1 MAKAVSDKG
10 LKTKN
15 RILEIARSDFHSK
28 GFAKTSVKDICAQ
41 AGIRTGTFAY
51 YFKTKED
58 LIKAVYSELHLQT
71 YAFVENH
78 TQSQGVNSIEKNAY
92 TAFLYYG
99 AVFKDE
105 ATTRFHADTL
115 RRESIQSFLGQNFRH
130 VYRQFINDCGYTL
143 SDAELYTLSLADLG
157 MRREIVLDFI
167 ENPKPGHTVRGLIT
181 HLYLY
186 RSRLF
191 KIDEDQMQTYLLRGE
206 KFEQKYDYSK
216 IKLLV

>member
-10 LKTKN
+10 LRTKN
-15 RILEIARSDFHSK
+15 KILEIARADFHK
-28 GFAKTSVKDICAQ
+28 MGFAKASVKEICAQ

-58 LIKAVYSELHLQT
+58 LLKAVYSELHLQT
-71 YAFVENH
+71 YAFVENA
-78 TQSQGVNSIEKNAY
+78 TPDGSIDSIEKNAY
-92 TAFLYYG
+92 TAFLYYA
-99 AVFKDE
+99 AVFKDN
-105 ATTRFHADTL
+105 ATTAFHADTL

-130 VYRQFINDCGYTL
+130 VYRQFVRDCGYTL
-143 SDAELYTLSLADLG
+143 SDAELHTLSLADLG

-167 ENPKPGHTVRGLIT
+167 ENPRPGATVVELIT

-191 KIDEDQMQTYLLRGE
+191 KIDEDRMRTYLLRGE
-206 KFEQKYDYSK
+206 EFEQRHDHSK

>member
-15 RILEIARSDFHSK
+15 RILEIARQDFYSK
-28 GFAKTSVKDICAQ
+28 GFAKSSIKDISSQ

-58 LIKAVYSELHLQT
+58 LLKEIYSDLHLQT
-71 YAFVENH
+71 YAFVDNY
-78 TQSQGVNSIEKNAY
+78 TRAIKINSIEKNTY
-92 TAFLYYG
+92 SAFLYYA
-99 AVFKDE
+99 AVFKD
-105 ATTRFHADTL
+105 TTTTLFHADTL
-115 RRESIQSFLGQNFRH
+115 RRESIQTFLGQNFRH
-130 VYRQFINDCGYTL
+130 VYRQFIEDCGYSL
-143 SDAELYTLSLADLG
+143 SPSELYTLSLADLG

-167 ENPKPGHTVRGLIT
+167 ENPKPDATMKTLIR

-191 KIDEDQMQTYLLRGE
+191 KIDEALMEDYLLKGE
-206 KFEQKYDYSK
+206 AFAQKHDHSK
-216 IKLLV
+216 IALL

>member
-1 MAKAVSDKG
+1 MEEKNSREKIYATAKEVFYTEGYIKG
-10 LKTKN
+10 TIKK
-15 RILEIARSDFHSK
+15 IAER
-28 GFAKTSVKDICAQ
+28 AQ
-41 AGIRTGTFAY
+41 VPQGLVTY

-92 TAFLYYG
+92 TAFLYYS

-115 RRESIQSFLGQNFRH
+115 RRESIQTFLGQNFRH

-191 KIDEDQMQTYLLRGE
+191 KIDEEQMQTYLLRGE
-206 KFEQKYDYSK
+206 EFEQKYDHSK

>member
-15 RILEIARSDFHSK
+15 RILEIARADFHSK
-28 GFAKTSVKDICAQ
+28 GFAKASVKEICAQ

-58 LIKAVYSELHLQT
+58 LIKAIYSELHLQT

-78 TQSQGVNSIEKNAY
+78 RPEQGLNSIEKNTY
-92 TAFLYYG
+92 TAFLYYA
-99 AVFKDE
+99 AVFKDD

-115 RRESIQSFLGQNFRH
+115 RRESIQTFLGQNFRH

-167 ENPKPGHTVRGLIT
+167 ENPRPGHTVRGLIA

-191 KIDEDQMQTYLLRGE
+191 KIDEEQMQAYLLRGE
-206 KFEQKYDYSK
+206 EFEQKYDHSK

>member
-78 TQSQGVNSIEKNAY
+78 PQVWSLNSIEKNAY

-191 KIDEDQMQTYLLRGE
+191 KIDEEQMQTYLLRGE
-206 KFEQKYDYSK
+206 EFEQKYDHSK